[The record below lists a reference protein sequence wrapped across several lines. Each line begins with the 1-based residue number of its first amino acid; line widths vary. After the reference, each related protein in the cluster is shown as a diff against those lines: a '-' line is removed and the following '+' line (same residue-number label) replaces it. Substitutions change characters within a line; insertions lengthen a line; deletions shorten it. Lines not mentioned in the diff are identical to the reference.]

1 MSNYIV
7 NIGETITDVLL
18 NSTGTIGNVSNINN
32 WQLILDA
39 NNFDTWTPALTAG
52 QIIIIPDS
60 VQIQT
65 NVLNELQNNK
75 ACNNLS
81 ITQENFQSQI
91 DALILEF
98 MPPEILIDENGAILL
113 DENGLQIVNEQLT

>member
-7 NIGETITDVLL
+7 NISETITDVLL

-39 NNFDTWTPALTAG
+39 NNFDSWTPILTAG
-52 QIIIIPDS
+52 QIIIVPDS

-65 NVLNELQNNK
+65 NVLKDLQNNK
-75 ACNNLS
+75 ACNNKT
-81 ITQENFQSQI
+81 ITQEYFQSQI

-98 MPPEILIDENGAILL
+98 MPPKILIDENRAIIL